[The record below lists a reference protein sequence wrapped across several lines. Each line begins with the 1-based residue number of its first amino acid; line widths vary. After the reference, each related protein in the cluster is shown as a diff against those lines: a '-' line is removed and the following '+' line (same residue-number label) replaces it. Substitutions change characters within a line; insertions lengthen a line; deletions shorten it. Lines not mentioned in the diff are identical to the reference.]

1 MTNIFMFTALG
12 LLFYIACVLSFIDNK
27 LGEMKR

>member
-1 MTNIFMFTALG
+1 MTDLFMSMALI